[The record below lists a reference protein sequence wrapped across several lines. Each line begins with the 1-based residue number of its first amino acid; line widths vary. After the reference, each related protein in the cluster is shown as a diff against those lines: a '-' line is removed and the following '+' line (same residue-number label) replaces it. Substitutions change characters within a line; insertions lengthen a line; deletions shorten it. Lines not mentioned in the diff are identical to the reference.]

1 MKGQIPVEERINKI
15 LIDGIGGDIEL
26 LPNEVNEIS
35 YDIGDNLEIES
46 EVRDGTL
53 VVKIRNKGTFG
64 IPFLNF
70 GGWGNGDITLKIPQ
84 NRSLELNLKSGDI
97 SFSDYMGSDI
107 VLKAA
112 SGDIFVN
119 RITCKNFSAHLTSGD
134 IELDIET
141 KKGNI
146 NCRSGDVSVNLRGED
161 WDVDISGVSGD
172 VDVNTESNSIDLYV
186 SGVSGDVRVNN
197 ESIGVG
203 RIGKKHLTTNGGR
216 NKLSI
221 NVISGDISIRTA
233 GDVKETKIIQ
243 TTSIK
248 ESSES
253 STQERVTESQYI
265 PEEVKKVKE
274 MYKSGRISK
283 EDALGLIEAM
293 GYGGLNN
300 ILED

>member
-112 SGDIFVN
+112 SGDISVN

>member
-112 SGDIFVN
+112 SGDISVN

-146 NCRSGDVSVNLRGED
+146 NCRSGDVLVNLRGED

-197 ESIGVG
+197 ESIGLG